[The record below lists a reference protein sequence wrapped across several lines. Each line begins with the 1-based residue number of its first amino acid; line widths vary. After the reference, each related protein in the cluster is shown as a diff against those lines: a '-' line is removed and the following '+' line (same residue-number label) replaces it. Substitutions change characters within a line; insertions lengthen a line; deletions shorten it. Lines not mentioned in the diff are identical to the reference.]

1 MAKRIRSNKLV
12 GVIAWLA
19 ALAMTGCIL
28 EDEVVVATDME
39 LTVDASTKAVGE
51 DFSFSYDARGTA
63 LNRVVVQ
70 YGDGNEDSD
79 STFFG
84 AFQSSEMA
92 GVMVHAYDSTGTFT
106 VVGWVEDLAV
116 GSDTV
121 QLTVTVN

>member
-12 GVIAWLA
+12 GVIPWLA
-19 ALAMTGCIL
+19 ALAVAGCIL
-28 EDEVVVATDME
+28 EDEVVVPTDMN

-51 DFSFSYDARGTA
+51 DFSFTYDAKGTA
-63 LNRVVVQ
+63 LNRVVVEF
-70 YGDGNEDSD
+70 GDGNQESD

-84 AFQSSEMA
+84 VFQSSEMA
-92 GVMVHAYDSTGTFT
+92 GVIVHAYDSTGTFT

-116 GSDTV
+116 GADTV